1 MEIED
6 FLPKYPNVENTK
18 YDVLNPY
25 DDNFENVLFHKK
37 EFYKNRL
44 DRVEQFPEE
53 KGTLV
58 KHQKTI
64 ATYLSSK
71 TPYDKLLMVHSMGLG
86 KCVHPFT
93 KLLVVVNNQFRKMSI
108 EDLWNMHFV
117 QEYSESKDEFWR
129 LPNDTVYIES
139 YDTKTNTM
147 IQKNI
152 SKMYKQN
159 INENLV
165 EIKLE
170 NGKKIIKTQKH
181 KLYCKD
187 GWKSNIYYDDLVLCD
202 DYTFSKV
209 SYINIYFYTGS
220 VYDLEIM
227 DTHSYVANGIITHNT
242 CSAIGAIEQI
252 RSETDIYTGAF
263 IFAKGDPLLEN
274 FKSELVFKCTQGQYI
289 PENVNKLTELEKTH
303 RINKKIKFY
312 KLNTFAKFA
321 KLIKQTSDSNLVEN
335 FSNKIIVIDEVHN
348 LRIQS
353 EDDDEGIEIYKQFHR
368 FLHIIKNCKIL
379 LLSGTPMKD
388 SIEELAS
395 VANLILSEKEQLP
408 TGKEFLEEYMN
419 VKDGIYSLKK
429 SKKEELEEKL
439 RGKVSFLKEAESN
452 VPKKFIGEKNVGK
465 LKHFVVNPT
474 NMSSFQSTHY
484 EKALKEDQGGQKGV
498 YNNSREATLFVYPDG
513 SYGKAGFTKYIIES
527 KKEPGV
533 FRLSDELK
541 NELKGEDNKET
552 IKKIKKYSCMYA
564 DNIERILK
572 AKGNCFVYSSLVQG
586 SGAILFSLLLE
597 LVGFSRSNGKE
608 REEGLRYGILTNK
621 TTTTLEI
628 RKINAR
634 FNKPDNLHGEYIK
647 VLIGSKAI
655 AEGFSFFNVI
665 LEIINTPHWNYSETN
680 QAIARGYRLGSHNE
694 LLKRGENPIVEIC
707 QQVAIPKT
715 DSSGK
720 TALSIDLLNY
730 EISEDKDINIRALLR
745 FLMTIAF
752 DCALNYNRNHV
763 EDGKDYSRE
772 CDFDVCDYEC
782 KNVDMDEVKSGISK
796 SDLDYL
802 TYNIY
807 YSNPQISPLMKKAEN
822 LFRKNRKMDKETI
835 IKNLDEY
842 SEEQI
847 TSALFRLFSLEQKE
861 YDFETFLEIYTRTP
875 VKKISVK
882 IEEMFRTNFKLSYND
897 IAKEFKNTEF
907 EIISALNLIIH
918 ENITILNCYGFK
930 CFLREDR
937 NYYFL
942 VVNLHIKSDMF
953 SDYYSKN
960 VFIDN
965 ETKFSIILESLY
977 NSSLPKM
984 ISYLCSL
991 EESEFIEQLKTL
1003 PINIQ
1008 QMFIENAI
1016 IAKKQKIEN
1025 KNVDIILNFYK
1036 SYIKKV
1042 DKMTVSTFNNKER
1055 CMENGEWKDCEEEQK
1070 VMIRDVEI
1078 KRAEKAR
1085 ETNPYGILGKY
1096 NPETQKFCLVDFQG
1110 INDEKKSDRRFN
1122 ISGKVCNAGGF
1133 KLAYLMDL
1141 AINRLEI
1148 DPPETFMNNK
1158 SKKELREMIKLKRF
1172 ELGTLYNDEL
1182 AEQGS
1187 SAECKRILYWG
1198 LPSSSGG
1205 VRGIAPICDRL
1216 YAWFKENDLIED
1228 DNMCGV
1234 QGKRNLGS
1242 TTEKKERKFFT
1253 QSYKLSVS
1261 RYSEQTEKN
1270 ILKIGEEFYK
1280 NPIQVIDDYDNW
1292 IIAFLNKKIAGFI
1305 SYDSDNKVQYFCI
1318 AKTYL
1323 TQKVGD
1329 QVAKKLV
1336 ETFYSEQQSFPTLVL
1351 DIQKKN
1357 FEKIKKVYETVG
1369 FVEAKKD
1376 AKKLK
1381 MKWKKN

>member
-6 FLPKYPNVENTK
+6 FLPKYPNIENTK
-18 YDVLNPY
+18 YNILNPY
-25 DDNFENVLFHKK
+25 NEDFENVLYHKK
-37 EFYKNRL
+37 EFYNNRL
-44 DRVEQFPEE
+44 DKVEQFPEE

-93 KLLVVVNNQFRKMSI
+93 KLIVVMNNQFYKISI
-108 EDLWNMHFV
+108 EELWNMHFV
-117 QEYSESKDEFWR
+117 QEYSDAENSFWR
-129 LPNDTVYIES
+129 LPNDNVYIQS
-139 YDTKTNTM
+139 YDVKNN
-147 IQKNI
+147 IIVQKNI

-159 INENLV
+159 INENMV

-181 KLYCKD
+181 KLYCEN
-187 GWKSNIYYDDLVLCD
+187 GWKSNVYYDDLVLCE

-209 SYINIYFYTGS
+209 VHVNIYFYTGP
-220 VYDLEIM
+220 VYDLEIT
-227 DTHSYVANGIITHNT
+227 DTHSYIANGIITHNT

-274 FKSELVFKCTQGQYI
+274 FKSELVFKCTPGQYI
-289 PENVNKLTELEKTH
+289 PENINKLTELEKTH

-321 KLIKQTSDSNLVEN
+321 KIIKQTSDSNLIEN

-368 FLHIIKNCKIL
+368 FLHTIKNCKIL

-395 VANLILSEKEQLP
+395 VANLILDEKDQLP
-408 TGKEFLEEYMN
+408 TGNLFLEEYMN

-429 SKKEELEEKL
+429 SKKQELEEKL

-452 VPKKFIGEKNVGK
+452 VPKKFIGKKNVGK
-465 LKHFVVNPT
+465 LKHFIVNP
-474 NMSSFQSTHY
+474 NEMSSFQSKHY
-484 EKALKEDQGGQKGV
+484 EKALDEDKGGQKGV

-541 NELKGEDNKET
+541 NELKGDDNNDT

-597 LVGFSRSNGKE
+597 LVGFSRATGKE
-608 REEGLRYGILTNK
+608 KEEGLRYGILTNK
-621 TTTTLEI
+621 TTTTAEI

-634 FNKPDNLHGEYIK
+634 FNKADNAHGDYIK

-694 LLKRGENPIVEIC
+694 LLKKNENPVVEIC
-707 QQVAIPKT
+707 QQVSIPKN
-715 DSSGK
+715 DS
-720 TALSIDLLNY
+720 LSIDLLNY

-752 DCALNYNRNHV
+752 DCSLNYNRNHV

-782 KNVDMDEVKSGISK
+782 KNVDMNEVKSGISK

-807 YSNPQISPLMKKAEN
+807 YSNPQISPLMKKIEN
-822 LFRKNRKMDKETI
+822 LFRKNRKMDVETI

-847 TSALFRLFSLEQKE
+847 RSSLYLLFSLEQEE

-882 IEEMFRTNFKLSYND
+882 IEEMFRTNFKLSYTD

-918 ENITILNCYGFK
+918 ENITILNKYGFK
-930 CFLREDR
+930 CFLREDCD
-937 NYYFL
+937 YYFL

-965 ETKFSIILESLY
+965 GASFKEILESLY
-977 NSSLPKM
+977 NDTLPKM
-984 ISYLCSL
+984 IQYLCGL
-991 EESEFIEQLKTL
+991 NESEFIERLKTL
-1003 PINIQ
+1003 PPHIQ

-1016 IAKKQKIEN
+1016 IAKKQNIEN
-1025 KNVDIILNFYK
+1025 KNVDIILDLYK

-1042 DKMTVSTFNNKER
+1042 DKLTVSTFNGKER
-1055 CMENGEWKDCEEEQK
+1055 CFYKGEWKDCEEEQK

-1085 ETNPYGILGKY
+1085 ETNPYGIMGKY
-1096 NPETQKFCLVDFQG
+1096 NPEKQKFCLVDFQG
-1110 INDEKKSDRRFN
+1110 INDEKKNDRRFN
-1122 ISGKVCNAGGF
+1122 ISGKVCTAGF
-1133 KLAYLMDL
+1133 KIQYLMDL
-1141 AINRLEI
+1141 VVNRLEI
-1148 DPPETFMNNK
+1148 DPPETFMSDKKK
-1158 SKKELREMIKLKRF
+1158 SELRKLIKMNRV
-1172 ELGTLYNDEL
+1172 ELGPLYSDEI
-1182 AEQGS
+1182 AENGS
-1187 SAECKRILYWG
+1187 SLLCRRILYWG
-1198 LPSSSGG
+1198 LPPKYGG
-1205 VRGIAPICDRL
+1205 VRGIGPICGYL
-1216 YAWFKENDLIED
+1216 YEWFKENDLLED

-1242 TTEKKERKFFT
+1242 ASEKKEKNFVAQTF
-1253 QSYKLSVS
+1253 KLSE
-1261 RYSEQTEKN
+1261 SEYYFASLEKD
-1270 ILKIGEEFYK
+1270 IIKIGTEFYK
-1280 NPIQVIDDYDNW
+1280 ESIKQDSSFDNW
-1292 IIAFLNKKIAGFI
+1292 IVVFLRKKIAGFL
-1305 SYDSDNKVQYFCI
+1305 SYNDDNEIQYLCV
-1318 AKTYL
+1318 AKNYL
-1323 TQKVGD
+1323 NQKVGD
-1329 QVAKKLV
+1329 QVAKKIV
-1336 ETFYSEQQSFPTLVL
+1336 ETYHSQTESYPKIEL
-1351 DIQKKN
+1351 DIRKKN
-1357 FEKIKKVYETVG
+1357 FEKIKKVYETIG
-1369 FVEAKKD
+1369 FIEAKKD
-1376 AKKLK
+1376 AKILR
-1381 MKWKKN
+1381 MKWKK